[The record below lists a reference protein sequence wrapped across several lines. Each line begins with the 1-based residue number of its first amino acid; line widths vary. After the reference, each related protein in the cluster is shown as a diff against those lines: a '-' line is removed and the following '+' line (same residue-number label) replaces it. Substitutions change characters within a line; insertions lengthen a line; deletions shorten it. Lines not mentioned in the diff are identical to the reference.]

1 MLVRFVASFII
12 LAITTTFSVNAANHS
27 NGIEYNFVELRYVD
41 VKGGDG
47 IEFGGSYRLNA
58 EVYGLASFRD
68 IDIGP
73 VNTEILEIGGGYIL
87 PNEKIDFAAEVMLID
102 ADSES
107 GFSLAAGGRGYVAP
121 EIEARV
127 FVKHL
132 NVGASDT
139 FIELGGD
146 FFVDT
151 NISLGITLEVGSDAD
166 TLTFGGRLYF

>member
-1 MLVRFVASFII
+1 MLVRFVTSFII
-12 LAITTTFSVNAANHS
+12 LAITTTFGVNAANHS
-27 NGIEYNFVELRYVD
+27 NGIEYNFFELRYVD

-47 IEFGGSYRLNA
+47 IEFGGSYRLNP
-58 EVYGLASFRD
+58 EFYGLASFQD

-73 VNTEILEIGGGYIL
+73 NNTDRLEIGGGYIL
-87 PNEKIDFAAEVMLID
+87 PNDKIDFAAEVMLID

-127 FVKHL
+127 FVKHVDVV
-132 NVGASDT
+132 NSDT

-146 FFVDT
+146 YFVDV
-151 NISLGITLEVGSDAD
+151 NISLGITLEVGSDSD
-166 TLTFGGRLYF
+166 TLTIGGRLYF